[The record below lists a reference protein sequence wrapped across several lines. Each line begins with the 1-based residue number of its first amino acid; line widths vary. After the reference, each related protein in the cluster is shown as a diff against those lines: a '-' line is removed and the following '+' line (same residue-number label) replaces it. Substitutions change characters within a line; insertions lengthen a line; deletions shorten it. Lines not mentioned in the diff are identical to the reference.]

1 MAGPLSKKKWGRMWA
16 RAFVNQNNFMDTLE
30 KSPQAAATTMFGG
43 VKPLF
48 NTNDPNSYIRFFSN
62 KFAQFSLAERQAIRD
77 GTFNKTD
84 PRWIDLAGSGSL
96 KGNEFSLI
104 NKLTSAVYPLAP
116 QNIDGPKGATLPL
129 TREDWVRI
137 YAEVFLDHAPHQGFK
152 GRLEDDPAEGVK
164 EFDTNHTL
172 GHTAGA
178 RLFQFPAFNDLLAII
193 PAGDPLKNPATLTQ
207 VLQQIADGLP
217 STHEAHL
224 QVNLSC

>member
-16 RAFVNQNNFMDTLE
+16 KAFVHQGFKDTLE
-30 KSPQAAATTMFGG
+30 KSPQAAASQLFGG

-48 NTNDPNSYIRFFSN
+48 NTNDPNSYIRFFFN

-77 GTFNKTD
+77 GTFDKTD
-84 PRWIDLAGSGSL
+84 PRWIDLAKSL

-104 NKLTSAVYPLAP
+104 NKQTNVVHPLDP
-116 QNIDGPKGATLPL
+116 QNIDGPIGATLPL
-129 TREDWVRI
+129 AREEWVRT

-152 GRLEDDPAEGVK
+152 GRLEDDPAMAVE

-193 PAGDPLKNPATLTQ
+193 PAGDPLENPATLRQ